1 MKACKVTV
9 LATFL
14 DFPNSYSIE
23 HLQTS
28 EKLLLCFMKFME
40 VYMASLDLL
49 ENFL

>member
-14 DFPNSYSIE
+14 DFPNSYSTE

-28 EKLLLCFMKFME
+28 EKLLLYFMKFME